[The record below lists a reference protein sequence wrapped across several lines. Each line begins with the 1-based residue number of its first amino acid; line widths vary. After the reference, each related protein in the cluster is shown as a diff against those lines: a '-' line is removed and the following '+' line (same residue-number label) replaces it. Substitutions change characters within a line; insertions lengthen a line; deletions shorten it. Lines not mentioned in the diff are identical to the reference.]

1 MNNVAVICIVTFSLY
16 IMRKP
21 NEDELKPLYREKVV
35 VEDRVPEDIQEEKPP
50 YIEMHVKATAYC
62 PCEKCC
68 GEYADGKTA
77 TMTNAYMPGVAVDKK
92 KIKLGS
98 KLFVPGYN
106 GDMLVIADDIGGA
119 IKGDKIDV
127 RFPTHREALE
137 WGVKH
142 ITIRIY
148 SND

>member
-16 IMRKP
+16 VMRKP
-21 NEDELKPLYREKVV
+21 NEDELKPLYREEVV
-35 VEDRVPEDIQEEKPP
+35 VEETIPEDIQEEKPQ
-50 YIEMHVKATAYC
+50 YIEMYVKATAYC

-77 TMTNAYMPGVAVDKK
+77 TMTDAYLPGVAVDKK

-106 GDMLVIADDIGGA
+106 EDMLVIADDVGGA

-127 RFPTHREALE
+127 RFPTHQEALE

-148 SND
+148 TND